1 MRAESEP
8 ARHLPWSDAFDR
20 EISWVAKH
28 LVSFLR
34 FDIFCILIISPT
46 IVPERIPIRDDD
58 NDYDGAD
65 EIHEPRDHS

>member
-1 MRAESEP
+1 MHAESEP

-20 EISWVAKH
+20 EISWVAEH

-46 IVPERIPIRDDD
+46 IVPERIPIHDED